1 MRVWSGHADD
11 NALMRGSAPGRSQ
24 GRARISAMTD
34 TLTATLRTN
43 QGDIVL
49 RLFPDHAPKTVRN
62 FVELAQGS
70 REWTDP
76 RTGRAS
82 KDKLYDGTVFHRV
95 IPDFMIQGGD
105 PLGTGTG
112 GPGYKFAD
120 EFHPDLTFNRPYLLA
135 MANAGP
141 GTNGSQF
148 FITTVPTPW
157 LTAKHTIFGEVVKGS
172 DVVDKISNV
181 QTDSRDRPAT
191 DVVIESVEITD
202 DDSQGPTG

>member
-1 MRVWSGHADD
+1 
-11 NALMRGSAPGRSQ
+11 
-24 GRARISAMTD
+24 MTN

-49 RLFPDHAPKTVRN
+49 RLYPDHAPKTVRN

-82 KDKLYDGTVFHRV
+82 KDKLYDGTIFHRV

-120 EFHPDLTFNRPYLLA
+120 EFHPDLAFNRPYLLA

-157 LTAKHTIFGEVVKGS
+157 LTAKHTIFGEVAEGS
-172 DVVDKISNV
+172 DVVDKISHV
-181 QTDSRDRPAT
+181 RTDSRDRPET
-191 DVVIESVEITD
+191 DVVIESVEITG